1 MGVRF
6 TGLICASV
14 LILCLNN
21 LVLAQGNYRQLNTAD
36 FGGIPTPGNNNAIA
50 HTKCSINF
58 RYEGSGQGDRFKL
71 IADVRLTVDRDRS
84 WIDMR
89 RVTDK
94 KQLARI
100 LSHEQG
106 HYTISYMEQQELLRL
121 INRTRFD
128 ENYYRSQASDLFNCI
143 HAKYQELNANYDID
157 TQNMRDAT
165 QQHSWDVYFQKR
177 LITMPPVERVGY

>member
-1 MGVRF
+1 MRVRF
-6 TGLICASV
+6 VGVMCAV
-14 LILCLNN
+14 ALMLCFNN
-21 LVLAQGNYRQLNTAD
+21 LIMAQGAYRQLTAAD
-36 FGGIPTPGNNNAIA
+36 FGGIPRPGDNNAIA

-58 RYEGSGQGDRFKL
+58 RYEGSGQGDNFKL
-71 IADVRLTVDRDRS
+71 NFDVRLMVDRSRS
-84 WIDMR
+84 WIDR
-89 RVTDK
+89 TQVTDN

-106 HYTISYMEQQELLRL
+106 HYTISYMEQQELLRM

-128 ENYYRSQASDLFNCI
+128 ENYYRSQASDLFNRI
-143 HAKYQELNANYDID
+143 HTKYQELNANYDVD

-177 LITMPPVERVGY
+177 LMYMPPVERVGY